1 METVVALEAMPA
13 PPATKSMSTMSHLSE
28 TDSMNSLGAKM
39 NNRCSKKEGNVKISE
54 GNTATAATE
63 AKSSNRCDRI
73 MKRSQVK
80 KKEAKRKYAKERYA
94 NKSTEQK
101 KEDSEKHK
109 QQYRAKLKKTAV
121 DHKKKMTAEGKLVAP
136 KVDYHPQ
143 IPKMNYETIQTNIVD
158 PKIIPSRLITRKCD
172 CASSGKTDCVSG
184 DCKNATRTLWNQS
197 ESMICPIECTPA
209 NCSFGEKQCKNKVL
223 TDEQHIRNCFP
234 RKQDSNN
241 YELCATTEIPK
252 GCLIG
257 QYMGIVSKKGK
268 LKRTTSNYVVELRS
282 PGYEK
287 EQANLWLDGEVNGN
301 LTRFINHSCAPNCEL
316 EQRQVNGMET
326 GWIRTISIIN
336 KKKPLTIGYGTNAS
350 QFFTDRVCK
359 CGETCCEFVK

>member
-1 METVVALEAMPA
+1 
-13 PPATKSMSTMSHLSE
+13 
-28 TDSMNSLGAKM
+28 M

-63 AKSSNRCDRI
+63 AKSSDRCDCI

-158 PKIIPSRLITRKCD
+158 PNIIPSRLITRKCD
-172 CASSGKTDCVSG
+172 CASSGKTCCIEDCI
-184 DCKNATRTLWNQS
+184 NANRLIWTKSDEEFTIS
-197 ESMICPIECTPA
+197 PVEYTPA
-209 NCSFGEKQCKNKVL
+209 NCFFGEQ
-223 TDEQHIRNCFP
+223 I
-234 RKQDSNN
+234 
-241 YELCATTEIPK
+241 A
-252 GCLIG
+252 
-257 QYMGIVSKKGK
+257 GIEC
-268 LKRTTSNYVVELRS
+268 Y
-282 PGYEK
+282 
-287 EQANLWLDGEVNGN
+287 
-301 LTRFINHSCAPNCEL
+301 
-316 EQRQVNGMET
+316 
-326 GWIRTISIIN
+326 
-336 KKKPLTIGYGTNAS
+336 
-350 QFFTDRVCK
+350 
-359 CGETCCEFVK
+359 